1 MIDCEH
7 FVQYSLP
14 LCFESWEHEWSGL
27 LWNIP
32 SVVGLLLDVLQTLVT
47 HLVLKPFSPI
57 KKILLWF
64 FILFIVQMKTFTPA
78 WRWHK
83 LHRIFRA
90 PIIWKILQFLQE
102 YYTNHYQII
111 ISYLSAVF
119 NIYICFLF
127 KIIVYVCL
135 YIFIKSTIKDIWAEI
150 QFLL

>member
-1 MIDCEH
+1 MIGCKH
-7 FVQYSLP
+7 FVQNCLP
-14 LCFESWEHEWSGL
+14 LCFVSWEHEWSGL

-32 SVVGLLLDVLQTLVT
+32 SVVGLLLDMLQTLVT
-47 HLVLKPFSPI
+47 HLISKPFLPI

-64 FILFIVQMKTFTPA
+64 FILFIVQMKTFTSA

-83 LHRIFRA
+83 LHRLFRS

-119 NIYICFLF
+119 NIYMFFVQNYCICMCIYIY
-127 KIIVYVCL
+127 KIY
-135 YIFIKSTIKDIWAEI
+135 D
-150 QFLL
+150 